1 MARLLAFIIGY
12 ALSTFVIKLLTTLGI
27 AVLTYSGL
35 KALVNGFLDLI
46 EPMVSGLPEY
56 VLNILAIAGVP
67 EGLTII
73 ASAVLTRAA
82 IQSARVWLGALT

>member
-12 ALSTFVIKLLTTLGI
+12 ALSTFVVKLFTTLGI

-46 EPMVSGLPEY
+46 QPMVSGLPEY

>member
-1 MARLLAFIIGY
+1 MGRMLAFVISY
-12 ALSTFVIKLLTTLGI
+12 AISGFFIKLFTTIGI
-27 AVLTYSGL
+27 GLFTYHGL

-46 EPMVSGLPEY
+46 GPMASGLPEY

-73 ASAVLTRAA
+73 SSALLTRAA
-82 IQSARVWLGALT
+82 IRSAQVWVGAIS